1 MPDDRTSFSAK
12 LRIPCAVLGIRVA
25 NGTLVALEFLPL
37 MTAVQAPVDADTARV
52 VAEIER
58 YLGDPGH
65 RFSLPLAAAPT
76 AFQQRM
82 REAMLSIPAGR
93 TRTYGDIAR
102 ALGTSPRAVGR
113 ACGANPIALVVPCH
127 RVVGS
132 DGGLGGFMQA
142 AEGMT
147 LEIKRWLL
155 AHEARR
161 PDDRSA

>member
-1 MPDDRTSFSAK
+1 MTEQRRTYSAK
-12 LRIPCAVLGIRVA
+12 LPIPCAVLGIRVENDA
-25 NGTLVALEFLPL
+25 LVALEFLPL
-37 MTAVQAPVDADTARV
+37 TTAVQEPVDAATARV

-58 YLGDPGH
+58 YLQEPGH
-65 RFSLPLAAAPT
+65 RIELPLAAAPT
-76 AFQQRM
+76 EFQQRM
-82 REAMLSIPAGR
+82 REAMLGIPSGR

-142 AEGMT
+142 TEGMI
-147 LEIKRWLL
+147 LDIKRWLL
-155 AHEARR
+155 AHEARCQG
-161 PDDRSA
+161 DTSA

>member
-1 MPDDRTSFSAK
+1 MPADRPPYSAK
-12 LRIPCAVLGIRVA
+12 VRTPFAVLGIRVA
-25 NGTLVALEFLPL
+25 DGVLASLELLPQA
-37 MTAVQAPVDADTARV
+37 TPVQAPADAATAHV

-58 YLGDPGH
+58 YLEDPRH
-65 RFSLPLAAAPT
+65 RIELPLAPAPT
-76 AFQQRM
+76 EFQQRM
-82 REAMLSIPAGR
+82 REAMLGIPAGR
-93 TRTYGDIAR
+93 TRTYGDIAK
-102 ALGTSPRAVGR
+102 ALGTAPRAVGR

-155 AHEARR
+155 AHEAKR
-161 PDDRSA
+161 PSDPAA